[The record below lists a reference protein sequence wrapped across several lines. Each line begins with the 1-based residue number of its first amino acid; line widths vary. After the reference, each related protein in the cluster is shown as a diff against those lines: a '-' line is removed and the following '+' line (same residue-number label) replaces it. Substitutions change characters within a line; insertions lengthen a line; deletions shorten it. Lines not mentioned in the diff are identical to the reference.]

1 MYVQCCV
8 CRIQTER
15 QERKRAKQ
23 EFGLVDESGRKTR
36 FDPPEPVASGVS
48 LGIAPLPAGTAVV
61 PPVVVLVTRPSVGMQ
76 SVRLFVCKHISKTTC
91 PIFLRF
97 LCMLPMAVT
106 RFFSGD
112 TDSMYF
118 QF

>member
-1 MYVQCCV
+1 M

-23 EFGLVDESGRKTR
+23 ELGLVDESGRKTR

-48 LGIAPLPAGTAVV
+48 LGITPLPAGTAEV

-76 SVRLFVCKHISKTTC
+76 TVRLFVCKHISKTTC